1 MSNMIKWVTLT
12 LAKYAPAKA
21 GSFVCRSIVDPEGTA
36 SEFLTLQV
44 ASEAD
49 VRATCRHGG
58 TLPDG
63 KTVRFVPYS
72 SEAQAQQQGRVIQLS
87 SMVFNTKASN
97 VISAMGRVGVGPY
110 GLQPYHVDGQ
120 CYRGLQ
126 ICCYYPFTPRGQCD

>member
-1 MSNMIKWVTLT
+1 MIKWVTLT

-72 SEAQAQQQGRVIQLS
+72 SEAQAQQQGRPAMLS
-87 SMVFNTKASN
+87 LLWGELESVRTGFNPTMSMANATVVSKSAATIRLLQEVNVTK
-97 VISAMGRVGVGPY
+97 
-110 GLQPYHVDGQ
+110 LVD
-120 CYRGLQ
+120 
-126 ICCYYPFTPRGQCD
+126 